1 MVNES
6 TASIPPSGKKR
17 LSHRRKQIYLQI
29 IAGIIIL
36 SCGIVIG
43 SGATLLRLKDKVII
57 RGPRPPLP
65 DIVEDIQSRYD
76 LTHEQVQK
84 VEDILGKSRET
95 MRTIFEQSR
104 EKTEAEFQRVSLE
117 MKEVLSPEQYE
128 QWEND
133 FKSRRRGPGKF
144 GPGGPRPG
152 LGRPGPGR
160 FGPGRP
166 GPGRFDPERPDRN
179 RYGPMRQ
186 KPPEP
191 NSAPSGSDFD
201 L

>member
-6 TASIPPSGKKR
+6 TASIAPSGKKR

-43 SGATLLRLKDKVII
+43 SGATLLRLKDRVII

-76 LTHEQVQK
+76 LTHEQVEK
-84 VEDILGKSRET
+84 VEDILGRSRET
-95 MRTIFEQSR
+95 MRTIFDESR
-104 EKTEAEFQRVSLE
+104 EKAEAEFQRVSLE

-128 QWEND
+128 HWEND
-133 FKSRRRGPGKF
+133 FKSRRRGPGRF
-144 GPGGPRPG
+144 GPGGPGPGRPG
-152 LGRPGPGR
+152 GPGPGR

-166 GPGRFDPERPDRN
+166 GPGRFDPERPDRR
-179 RYGPMRQ
+179 RYEPTS
-186 KPPEP
+186 PEPLEP
-191 NSAPSGSDFD
+191 NSAPE
-201 L
+201 

>member
-6 TASIPPSGKKR
+6 TASIAPSGKKR

-43 SGATLLRLKDKVII
+43 SGATLLRLKDRVII

-76 LTHEQVQK
+76 LTHEQVEK
-84 VEDILGKSRET
+84 VEDILGRSRET
-95 MRTIFEQSR
+95 MRTIFDESR
-104 EKTEAEFQRVSLE
+104 EKAEAEFQRVSLE

-128 QWEND
+128 HWEND
-133 FKSRRRGPGKF
+133 FKSRRRGPGRF
-144 GPGGPRPG
+144 GPGGPGPGRPG
-152 LGRPGPGR
+152 GPGPGR

-166 GPGRFDPERPDRN
+166 GPGRFDPERPDRR
-179 RYGPMRQ
+179 RYEPTR
-186 KPPEP
+186 PEPLEP
-191 NSAPSGSDFD
+191 NSAPE
-201 L
+201 

>member
-6 TASIPPSGKKR
+6 AASIPPSGKKR

-43 SGATLLRLKDKVII
+43 SGATLLRLKDRVII

-76 LTHEQVQK
+76 LTHEQVEK
-84 VEDILGKSRET
+84 VEDILGRSRET
-95 MRTIFEQSR
+95 MRTIFDESR
-104 EKTEAEFQRVSLE
+104 EKAEAEFQRVSLE

-128 QWEND
+128 HWEND
-133 FKSRRRGPGKF
+133 FKSRRRGPGRF
-144 GPGGPRPG
+144 GPGGPGPGRPG
-152 LGRPGPGR
+152 GPGPGR
-160 FGPGRP
+160 FGSGRP
-166 GPGRFDPERPDRN
+166 GPGRFDPERPDRR
-179 RYGPMRQ
+179 RYEPTR
-186 KPPEP
+186 PEPLEP
-191 NSAPSGSDFD
+191 NSAPE
-201 L
+201 

>member
-6 TASIPPSGKKR
+6 TASIAPSGKKR

-43 SGATLLRLKDKVII
+43 SGATLLRLKDRVII

-76 LTHEQVQK
+76 LTHEQVEK
-84 VEDILGKSRET
+84 VEDILGRSRET
-95 MRTIFEQSR
+95 MRTIFDESR
-104 EKTEAEFQRVSLE
+104 EKAEAEFQRVSLE

-128 QWEND
+128 HWEND
-133 FKSRRRGPGKF
+133 FKSRRRGPGRF
-144 GPGGPRPG
+144 GPGGPGPGRPG
-152 LGRPGPGR
+152 GPGPGR
-160 FGPGRP
+160 FGSGRP
-166 GPGRFDPERPDRN
+166 GPGRFDPERPDRR
-179 RYGPMRQ
+179 RYEPTR
-186 KPPEP
+186 PEPLEP
-191 NSAPSGSDFD
+191 NSAPE
-201 L
+201 